1 VSLVYKITV
10 PVFLVLVS
18 IIFLVAIQ
26 MRRSLEEPLLREEFA
41 RRHEAVLR
49 QARRQ
54 LDSEAFS
61 KPLAALSQQRFADL
75 LEQIQSPSTARLT
88 LWSKDRIILFSDLKS
103 VIGARSPDHPDLKR
117 LFGEEKAFYIRKQ
130 QDANVPLQSD
140 VGEFLDIYIPLRV
153 SGTLLGAV
161 EIHSVVSALLA
172 PIEKQVRYTTTIL
185 AVTALLILGVVYYL
199 AKNLKDERDRQAAL
213 AVRNARLYEQS
224 KTQAEELKRA
234 NQAKSEFL
242 SVMSHELRT
251 PLNVVMGYAGMIK
264 DRMLGEVNSDQHRA
278 LEKVISRAGEQLS
291 MINGILMATQMESG
305 DVRVAKMA
313 LPLPIFLD
321 DLRSGYFMP
330 LKNGVELAWK
340 YPPDLPAIQTDKEK
354 LKQILQNLINNA
366 IKFTENGRVT
376 VTVVVRDSSFVARRS
391 SDEIPDPR
399 YDIRNTNDEIRAARH
414 VEFRVADTGIGIA
427 KELQPLIFDMFRQ
440 VDSSET
446 RAYGGVG
453 LGLYIVKKLTEAL
466 GGRVELESEPGKGS
480 VFTVK
485 LPCEI

>member
-18 IIFLVAIQ
+18 IILLVAIQ

-49 QARRQ
+49 QAQRH
-54 LDSEAFS
+54 LGSGAFS
-61 KPLAALSQQRFADL
+61 QPFAALSQQRFADF

-103 VIGARSPDHPDLKR
+103 VIGVRSPDHPDLKR
-117 LFGEEKAFYIRKQ
+117 LFGEEKAFYIQKQ
-130 QDANVPLQSD
+130 QDTNVPLQSD

-172 PIEKQVRYTTTIL
+172 PIETQVRYTTTIL

-199 AKNLKDERDRQAAL
+199 AKNLRDERDKEAAL
-213 AVRNARLYEQS
+213 AARNARLYEE
-224 KTQAEELKRA
+224 TRNQAEELDQA
-234 NQAKSEFL
+234 NKAKTEFL

-278 LEKVISRAGEQLS
+278 LEKVISRAGEQLA

-305 DVRVAKMA
+305 DVRVTKMA

-321 DLRSGYFMP
+321 DLRSSYLIP
-330 LKNGVELAWK
+330 LKNGIELAWE
-340 YPPDLPAIQTDKEK
+340 YPDGLPVIQTDYDK
-354 LKQILQNLINNA
+354 LKQILQNLIDNA

-376 VTVVVRDSSFVARRS
+376 VTARVAGVRDQ
-391 SDEIPDPR
+391 ELG
-399 YDIRNTNDEIRAARH
+399 IRATPQTPNSQSLTPNSRF
-414 VEFRVADTGIGIA
+414 VEFRVSDTGIGIA
-427 KELQPLIFDMFRQ
+427 KELQPTIFDMFRQ

-446 RAYGGVG
+446 RAHGGVG

-466 GGRVELESEPGKGS
+466 GGRIKLDSEPGRGS
-480 VFTVK
+480 TFTVS
-485 LPCEI
+485 LPFED